1 MRPRGERGALELV
14 YNRETGKPLTVPLDT
29 TMDQLRRCVDP
40 GRYRLDPVAEN
51 GQQPDDAPAAYVE
64 VIRPRQT
71 ATAYDGEDGSSDDG
85 WSDGPTSRPG
95 RSDPNTERE
104 AMRLTVRLAE
114 SVIKSASSA
123 TSSCVAS
130 PPVPTLGLHDLVA
143 ELVRANTRM
152 AELVIQG
159 VPSML
164 TAASGLITAADGA
177 NLPTRQPL
185 PPPPEPER
193 EPEWESVEAEEGTKE
208 AAPAFGIPEVVRLLI
223 KETIDKVVSRIFSG
237 AGLGGL
243 PLEALLDW
251 RKAAPSPAAA
261 PSAPAASTASSTPM
275 PPSPASWPA
284 SAAASYDTTLPPS
297 PSAPAPA
304 DAAPSRES
312 PPEATPADPPT
323 PPVAS
328 SPRSQEDAAAMINAH
343 VLQVWQGLS
352 PPERARAG
360 QLIALLTPEERTAWL
375 AELTRLTV
383 PEAITRARAII
394 HAQIPPTPTTTQLP
408 TATPQGDPS

>member
-51 GQQPDDAPAAYVE
+51 GQQPEDAPAAYVE
-64 VIRPRQT
+64 VIRPRQ
-71 ATAYDGEDGSSDDG
+71 AAIAYDGEDGPSDDG
-85 WSDGPTSRPG
+85 WSDDSLPG
-95 RSDPNTERE
+95 RSAPNTERE

-164 TAASGLITAADGA
+164 TAAGGLITAADGA
-177 NLPTRQPL
+177 SLPMRRPL

-193 EPEWESVEAEEGTKE
+193 ESAESDERAEEV
-208 AAPAFGIPEVVRLLI
+208 APAFGIPEVVRLLI
-223 KETIDKVVSRIFSG
+223 KETVDKVVPLIFEKLTSG

-251 RKAAPSPAAA
+251 RKAVPNPAAA
-261 PSAPAASTASSTPM
+261 PSAPAAPTASSTP
-275 PPSPASWPA
+275 PPPEPANWPTSA
-284 SAAASYDTTLPPS
+284 AAASYAATSPPS
-297 PSAPAPA
+297 PSAPGPA
-304 DAAPSRES
+304 GATPSRES
-312 PPEATPADPPT
+312 PPGAAPADPPA

-343 VLQVWQGLS
+343 VLNVWQGLS

-360 QLIALLTPEERTAWL
+360 QLIARLTPEERMAWL
-375 AELTRLTV
+375 AELARLTV
-383 PEAITRARAII
+383 PEAIMRARAII
-394 HAQIPPTPTTTQLP
+394 HAQTPPTPTTPQLS